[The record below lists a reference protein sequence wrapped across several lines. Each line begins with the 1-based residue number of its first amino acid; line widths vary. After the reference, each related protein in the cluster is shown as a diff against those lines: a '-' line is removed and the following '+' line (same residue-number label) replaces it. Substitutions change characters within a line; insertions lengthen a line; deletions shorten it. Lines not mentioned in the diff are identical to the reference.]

1 MRAARWYGA
10 RDVRVESM
18 DRPRPRVGQVL
29 VAVEMVGLCGTDVE
43 EYVAGPVD
51 IPPALTSGLTLGH
64 EVVGRVAECP
74 GGEIAVGTRVIPDVV
89 QGCGHCRFC
98 RRHEPGLCAQLVV
111 LGLQA
116 DGGLAEYLLADA
128 STCIAVDEAL
138 APRAAVFAE
147 PLSVAVRALRKF
159 GDLSGASVAVV
170 GLGTI
175 GNLVVRTAVLRGA
188 DALVGIDPLQSRR
201 EQGEQAGADTCLHPA
216 DVPAHYADHHRAP
229 DLVIEC
235 AGTASAVS
243 AAVSMAAS
251 GGTVVAVGTGDASM
265 ALPVRDL
272 VLHEKRLL
280 GSAAHVWDVDVAAA
294 VSLLE
299 RRAVDPLPLI
309 ARTVALSDVVAE
321 GFERL
326 VDDPTLG
333 KVLVDCRS

>member
-10 RDVRVESM
+10 RDVRVESVN
-18 DRPRPRVGQVL
+18 RPRPHPGQVL
-29 VAVEMVGLCGTDVE
+29 VAVEMVGLCGTDLE
-43 EYVAGPVD
+43 EYLAGPVD
-51 IPPALTSGLTLGH
+51 IPRSLTSGLTLGH

-74 GGEIAVGTRVIPDVV
+74 SGEIAPGTRVIPDVV

-98 RRHEPGLCAQLVV
+98 RRHEPGLCPELVV
-111 LGLQA
+111 LGLQD

-128 STCIAVDEAL
+128 ATCIAVDEAL
-138 APRAAVFAE
+138 APQAAVFAE

-175 GNLVVRTAVLRGA
+175 GNLVVRTAALRGA
-188 DALVGIDPLQSRR
+188 AVVVGVDPLPARR
-201 EQGEQAGADTCLHPA
+201 EQAAQAGADACLAPG
-216 DVPAHYADHHRAP
+216 DVRAHYADHRAP
-229 DLVIEC
+229 DVVVEC
-235 AGTASAVS
+235 AGTPSAVS
-243 AAVSMAAS
+243 AAVSVAAS
-251 GGTVVAVGTGDASM
+251 GGTIVAVGTGDAVM

-309 ARTVALSDVVAE
+309 ARIVALSDVVTD
-321 GFERL
+321 GFEPL
-326 VDDPTLG
+326 ADDPTLG
-333 KVLVDCRS
+333 KVLVDPRS